1 MGLLN
6 LFNKAPDIT
15 TVSGCRTIHGIKRL
29 DKSTLFVLQA
39 LAMPGSK
46 RGKLTAEQIIGS
58 CDSILTRTS
67 TIINDCKKLISS
79 TENPKIFFERYDLLL
94 EKYSEMAKYEPYVE
108 VYGYQ
113 PNESLNYY
121 RIEKPKF
128 EKKIN

>member
-6 LFNKAPDIT
+6 LFSKAPYIS

-29 DKSTLFVLQA
+29 NKSTLSALQA
-39 LAMPGSK
+39 LAIPGSK
-46 RGKLTAEQIIGS
+46 RGQLTAEQIIGS

-67 TIINDCKKLISS
+67 AIINDCKKFISS

-94 EKYSEMAKYEPYVE
+94 QKYSEMAKYEPYVE
-108 VYGYQ
+108 IYGYQ

-121 RIEKPKF
+121 KERKNLSS
-128 EKKIN
+128 KKN